1 MTDKKIIFGST
12 ALKFWYPDLP
22 RNPSDLDIISKEEMM
37 SREVQHYWFDGFEEL
52 VKLNNGS
59 EYLLPD
65 LLISLKAAHANWN
78 IHWEKTMFDVQFLKG
93 KGHKIDIPLY
103 KHLVGVFRKIH
114 GKESA
119 SLKGRTADQ
128 FFDDAVKRKYNHDDL
143 HRWVAYYDKPL
154 YESIQPDPTTVE
166 CAEVLFKKLSY
177 EDQIK
182 MAKEE
187 IFVTALERFIIPKLP
202 YSQGRAYNASLKK
215 FVTTM
220 SKNWMSLFLI
230 ENFGELQYDKKD
242 DYIGRFN
249 KNKNKIEK

>member
-1 MTDKKIIFGST
+1 MIIGST
-12 ALKFWYPDLP
+12 AVKHWHPDF
-22 RNPSDLDIISKEEMM
+22 RVPSDLDIISTEKKM
-37 SREVQHYWFDGFEEL
+37 SREVQHYWIPEFEML
-52 VKLNNGS
+52 LKANKDK
-59 EYLLPD
+59 EYLDAD
-65 LLISLKAAHANWN
+65 LVLTLKASHANWA
-78 IHWEKTMFDVQFLKG
+78 IHWEKTMFDILFLKK
-93 KGHKIDIPLY
+93 KGHKINRPIY
-103 KHLVGVFRKIH
+103 EALVKGWRKIH

-230 ENFGELQYDKKD
+230 ENFDNLKYDRSD

-249 KNKNKIEK
+249 KNKIEK